1 MNIVSTRRNWLASV
15 GSAALLSRPVAN
27 ATPGKPMQGAFIIL
41 STPYTSSKAVDWE
54 DLAGEVD
61 FLDRCGVQGLVWPQL
76 SSELLQLTK
85 DERLR
90 GMQVLAKAVK
100 GKKPVLVLGV
110 QGDDTPEMLEYAS
123 HAESLAPDAMIAI
136 PPKKAKSLDDYR
148 DYFRALCKQTKRP
161 VFLQTSGGAP
171 GVVASVEFILELARE
186 FPHFGYVKEE
196 HDPVIARMAALVA
209 QRPDPIKRVF
219 GANFGN
225 GWLYQMRVG
234 CDGTITGGAMYAD
247 IYARLWNLHLQNKAD
262 EKRELFSKLL
272 LMLNLDQDIPG
283 TRLYMLKKRG
293 IFKTAVSRQRE
304 YNLTAGEIAE
314 IEYRFEALRPYLS
327 VPIGG

>member
-1 MNIVSTRRNWLASV
+1 MNTVSTRRNWLASV
-15 GSAALLSRPVAN
+15 GSAALLSPRVATT
-27 ATPGKPMQGAFIIL
+27 APAKPMQGVFIIL

-61 FLDRCGVQGLVWPQL
+61 FVDRCGVHGLVWPQL

-110 QGDDTPEMLEYAS
+110 QGDDTTEMLEYAA

-136 PPKKAKSLDDYR
+136 PPKKARSLEDYR
-148 DYFRALCKQTKRP
+148 EYFGALCKQTKRP

-171 GVVASVEFILELARE
+171 GVVASVEFIIEMSKE
-186 FPHFGYVKEE
+186 FPNFGYVKEE
-196 HDPVIARMAALVA
+196 HDPVIARMRALLA

-225 GWLYQMRVG
+225 GWLYQMRLG
-234 CDGTITGGAMYAD
+234 CDGTITGGTMYAD
-247 IYARLWNLHLQNKAD
+247 IYARLWSLHLQNKPD

-283 TRLYMLKKRG
+283 TRLYLLKKRG
-293 IFKTAVSRQRE
+293 IFKTSVSRQRE
-304 YNLTAGEIAE
+304 YKMSADEIAE
-314 IEYRFEALRPYLS
+314 IEYRFEALKPYLQA
-327 VPIGG
+327 

>member
-1 MNIVSTRRNWLASV
+1 MNTVSTRRSWL
-15 GSAALLSRPVAN
+15 GSLGSTVLLARQVAK
-27 ATPGKPMQGAFIIL
+27 AEPGKPMQGAFIIL

-61 FLDRCGVQGLVWPQL
+61 FLDHCGVQGLVWPQL

-90 GMQVLAKAVK
+90 GMQVLAKAAK

-148 DYFRALCKQTKRP
+148 EYFRALCKQTKRP

-171 GVVASVEFILELARE
+171 GVVASVEFIVELARE
-186 FPHFGYVKEE
+186 FPNFGYVKEE

-247 IYARLWNLHLQNKAD
+247 IYARLWSLHLQNKAD
-262 EKRELFSKLL
+262 AKRELFSKLL

-293 IFKTAVSRQRE
+293 IFKTSVSRQRE
-304 YNLTAGEIAE
+304 YKLTNAEIAE
-314 IEYRFEALRPYLS
+314 IEYRFEALKPYLS
-327 VPIGG
+327 ISIGG

>member
-1 MNIVSTRRNWLASV
+1 MNTLSTRRNWLASV
-15 GSAALLSRPVAN
+15 GSAALLSESVAKT
-27 ATPGKPMQGAFIIL
+27 APAKPMQGVFIIM
-41 STPYTSSKAVDWE
+41 STPYTSSKAIDWE

-61 FLDRCGVQGLVWPQL
+61 FLDRVGVQGLVWPQL
-76 SSELLQLTK
+76 SSELNQLSK

-90 GMQVLAKAVK
+90 GMQVLAKAAK

-110 QGDDTPEMLEYAS
+110 QADDTAEMLEYAT

-136 PPKKAKSLDDYR
+136 PPKKAKSLDGYR
-148 DYFRALCKQTKRP
+148 DYFRSLCQRTKRP

-171 GVVASVEFILELARE
+171 GVVASVEFIVELARE
-186 FPHFGYVKEE
+186 FPNFGYVKEE
-196 HDPVIARMAALVA
+196 HEPVIARMKALVA

-225 GWLYQMRVG
+225 GWLYQMRLG

-247 IYARLWNLHLQNKAD
+247 IYARLWNLHLENKSD

-272 LMLNLDQDIPG
+272 LILNLDQDIPG
-283 TRLYMLKKRG
+283 TRLYILKKRG
-293 IFKTAVSRQRE
+293 IFKTSTSRQRE
-304 YNLTAGEIAE
+304 YKLTADEIAE
-314 IEYRFEALRPYLS
+314 IEYRFDALKPYLQA
-327 VPIGG
+327 